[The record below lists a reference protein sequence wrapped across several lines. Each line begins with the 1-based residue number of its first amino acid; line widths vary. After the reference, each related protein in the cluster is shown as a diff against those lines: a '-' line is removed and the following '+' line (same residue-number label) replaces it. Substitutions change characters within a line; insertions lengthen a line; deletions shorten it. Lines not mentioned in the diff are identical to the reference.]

1 MNGRAVDAIQIELD
15 AARARYEEELRLID
29 ELIAK
34 KGSTPEREAERAQA
48 QANLVGVDED
58 EQNFR
63 KNTLD
68 QIQGIS
74 GGEERSGLAAELDR
88 LNEEQQAKIDL
99 LTEFQS
105 QDAELERARQQEL
118 LEIQMEFDEKRKQAK
133 IASLKFQLD
142 TAAQFA
148 NDISAS
154 LRTAGLEGTKAAKIA
169 AKAQQVIAL
178 GRASV
183 NASVAI
189 SEAVASAPF
198 PANIPAI
205 AFATAIGGAQ
215 VAAIAAATFRDG
227 GVNISGPGTGTSDS
241 IPARIS
247 RGESVITAAATRGNE
262 RGLQGLNDG
271 LSPAEAFGLPAINIP
286 TPNVSVPT
294 FAPQSS
300 SVSVT
305 SGDFI
310 VNGSLD
316 PSIKDEVMS
325 ELRSRD
331 KALVSN
337 VNKIIDNRERRTQ
350 SRQNRVLGR

>member
-1 MNGRAVDAIQIELD
+1 MALGNIPLAIVIGALGATQ
-15 AARARYEEELRLID
+15 
-29 ELIAK
+29 
-34 KGSTPEREAERAQA
+34 
-48 QANLVGVDED
+48 VG
-58 EQNFR
+58 
-63 KNTLD
+63 
-68 QIQGIS
+68 I
-74 GGEERSGLAAELDR
+74 
-88 LNEEQQAKIDL
+88 
-99 LTEFQS
+99 
-105 QDAELERARQQEL
+105 
-118 LEIQMEFDEKRKQAK
+118 
-133 IASLKFQLD
+133 IASQ
-142 TAAQFA
+142 
-148 NDISAS
+148 
-154 LRTAGLEGTKAAKIA
+154 
-169 AKAQQVIAL
+169 
-178 GRASV
+178 
-183 NASVAI
+183 
-189 SEAVASAPF
+189 
-198 PANIPAI
+198 
-205 AFATAIGGAQ
+205 
-215 VAAIAAATFRDG
+215 TFKDG
-227 GVNISGPGTGTSDS
+227 GVNIKGPGTGTSDS

-271 LSPAEAFGLPAINIP
+271 LSPAQAFGLPTINIP
-286 TPNVSVPT
+286 TPNVSVPA